1 MFKLNDKKHRKRALM
16 KLQCAPGCGANGD
29 KDDFYE
35 ASTQHKT
42 IEKTTELAVQYNLDE
57 IPSHLV
63 RKTMKFQE
71 VRRQSNG
78 QGVDEVDR
86 AGSSQSRHQL
96 TLDFPTME
104 RNIQSKVVTPAPRN
118 AVPCKLDQGLV

>member
-1 MFKLNDKKHRKRALM
+1 M

-35 ASTQHKT
+35 ASTVHKT
-42 IEKTTELAVQYNLDE
+42 IDKSTELAVQYNLDD

-63 RKTMKFQE
+63 RKTMKYQE

-78 QGVDEVDR
+78 AGVDEVDR
-86 AGSSQSRHQL
+86 AESSQSRHQV

-118 AVPCKLDQGLV
+118 AAPFKLDQGLV